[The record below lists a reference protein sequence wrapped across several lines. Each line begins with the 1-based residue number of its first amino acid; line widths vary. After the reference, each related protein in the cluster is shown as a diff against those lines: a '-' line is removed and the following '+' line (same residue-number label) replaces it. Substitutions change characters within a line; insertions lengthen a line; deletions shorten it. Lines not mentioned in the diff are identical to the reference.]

1 MRVEVDREGE
11 EVVFTFTTQEDDK
24 KRPSDRYELGKKVV
38 RVGIDSATSKEI
50 HPDLIALSVILMC
63 HPFVGSELHF
73 PLGVSKRFK
82 DTMSKVVSRYNFI
95 SPDNEAIEPR
105 GAKENYFPGLAYSG
119 GVDSTAALSVM
130 PRKTVPIFMNRP
142 LNGKTLYNPEA
153 ALTSCKLLKELGFDA
168 KIVDCDVEYMRNP
181 VGFPTDLSH
190 SIPAILLADYLML
203 DSISF
208 GTVMESAFGIGH
220 EKFRDYGSGSHWRFY
235 GSIFK
240 AAGIPIGMPV
250 SGVSEVGTSI
260 IAGLSPLG
268 WLSQSCIRGTWNN
281 PCENCWKCC
290 RKGLLN
296 EALGMD
302 EIGRSGISRLFTSNE
317 VQKKVSCLPISHENV
332 IEYAI
337 QKLGDMGGDT
347 FSLIRDRID
356 RGTNLEFLERWYS
369 PSIDYVP
376 EKYRREIKERILSYL
391 RPMGKKQEVFVEKWD
406 MSDFLEEEST
416 KKKSDSIRRHFEGQ

>member
-142 LNGKTLYNPEA
+142 LNGKTLYNTQA

-250 SGVSEVGTSI
+250 SG
-260 IAGLSPLG
+260 
-268 WLSQSCIRGTWNN
+268 
-281 PCENCWKCC
+281 
-290 RKGLLN
+290 
-296 EALGMD
+296 
-302 EIGRSGISRLFTSNE
+302 
-317 VQKKVSCLPISHENV
+317 
-332 IEYAI
+332 
-337 QKLGDMGGDT
+337 
-347 FSLIRDRID
+347 
-356 RGTNLEFLERWYS
+356 
-369 PSIDYVP
+369 
-376 EKYRREIKERILSYL
+376 
-391 RPMGKKQEVFVEKWD
+391 
-406 MSDFLEEEST
+406 
-416 KKKSDSIRRHFEGQ
+416 